1 MARANTKV
9 EFTDKQNVEI
19 ENLMPWSVGFKAYVT
34 LSNLSGGFC
43 ISGGKHIYLEDSD
56 SEKYLKGTFKMTV
69 EELREQINSGNR
81 AFVGTDGC
89 GKHAC
94 MRINDLEFYRYIFN
108 LPDVKELPVQLTQ
121 EAISE
126 LLDIDD
132 PKKFK
137 EELKNLVHTDSEKKA
152 FAYFAWK
159 HPKINEI
166 PFSMI
171 KAMKDYTG
179 FTIVD

>member
-1 MARANTKV
+1 MTKTGTKV
-9 EFTDKQNVEI
+9 EFADKQNVEI
-19 ENLMPWSVGFKAYVT
+19 ENLMPWSVGFPAYVT

-43 ISGGKHIYLEDSD
+43 VSGGKHIYLEDSD

-81 AFVGTDGC
+81 AFVGTDGY

-94 MRINDLEFYRYIFN
+94 MRINDLELYRFVFN
-108 LPDVKELPVQLTQ
+108 LPDAKELPVQLTQ

-126 LLDIDD
+126 LLDIDE

-152 FAYFAWK
+152 FAYFVWK
-159 HPKINEI
+159 HPKSNGRLHRI
-166 PFSMI
+166 
-171 KAMKDYTG
+171 
-179 FTIVD
+179 

>member
-43 ISGGKHIYLEDSD
+43 VSGGKHIYLEDSD

-69 EELREQINSGNR
+69 EELREQINSGSR
-81 AFVGTDGC
+81 AFVGTDGY

-94 MRINDLEFYRYIFN
+94 MRIKSRC
-108 LPDVKELPVQLTQ
+108 
-121 EAISE
+121 
-126 LLDIDD
+126 
-132 PKKFK
+132 
-137 EELKNLVHTDSEKKA
+137 
-152 FAYFAWK
+152 
-159 HPKINEI
+159 
-166 PFSMI
+166 
-171 KAMKDYTG
+171 
-179 FTIVD
+179 